1 MKVLNRRLALIASAL
16 MLFATA
22 GSAMAASSPADSM
35 FGALYGKWRGK
46 GVIVLQV
53 GKPEEKLSCRVT
65 YAKVSDIVLDAN
77 IRCAAVDF
85 KIDAKGK
92 ISYSKQSKMFRGK
105 LSDKETGWVLALSA
119 GQPKK
124 QRIRFGLKIA
134 KVEVDG
140 WLDLKIKSKKS
151 HSWLAQ
157 RTTSGGLKML
167 LRIDF
172 KR

>member
-1 MKVLNRRLALIASAL
+1 MRRLIPIAAAL
-16 MLFATA
+16 MLFNLA
-22 GSAMAASSPADSM
+22 GNAIAASSPADNM
-35 FGALYGKWRGK
+35 FGSLYGKWRGK
-46 GVIVLQV
+46 GVIILQV

-65 YAKVSDIVLDAN
+65 YAKISDTLIDAN

-92 ISYSKQSKMFRGK
+92 ISYSKKSKMFRGN
-105 LSDKETGWVLALSA
+105 LSDKETGWALVLSA

-124 QRIRFGLKIA
+124 QYIRFGLKIA
-134 KVEVDG
+134 KAEVNG
-140 WLDLKIKSKKS
+140 WLDLKIKNKKS

-157 RTTSGGLKML
+157 RTTSGGLKTL